1 MTNADSDNN
10 LAEQRA
16 ARSGRLVPIAW
27 ERLPWWLLIVIFLG
41 LLMLYNVINNEIYS
55 DALRFISGICVSNV
69 EELLAQGAAAP
80 EGCREDE
87 GWEFMAGSW
96 RVNILPQGIILT
108 FISTLVGYAFATTIG
123 LFVGLARTSKNPITY
138 NIASFYVE
146 VVRGVPIIVQIIYW
160 AFVLTPLLVQGFN
173 NLGEFLLRSG
183 ISITFASSMAEL
195 SIRSIPL
202 NMRGILAL
210 AFAYGAFEAEI
221 YRAGIESIGRG
232 QMEAA
237 RSSGM
242 TYIQAM
248 RYVILPQAIRRV
260 LPPLGN
266 DFIAM
271 LKDSSLLSAIAVRE
285 LTQMGILN
293 RSRIFRSLETY
304 NLVAFLYLMMTL
316 LLSMGVKFM
325 ERRMATDD

>member
-248 RYVILPQAIRRV
+248 RYVI
-260 LPPLGN
+260 
-266 DFIAM
+266 AM